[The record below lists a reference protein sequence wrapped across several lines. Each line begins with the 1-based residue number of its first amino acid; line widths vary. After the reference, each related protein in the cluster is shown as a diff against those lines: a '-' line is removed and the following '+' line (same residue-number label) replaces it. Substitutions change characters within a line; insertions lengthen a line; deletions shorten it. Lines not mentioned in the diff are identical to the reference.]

1 MFILFHK
8 YLGEFMKRIA
18 IFIDGTRNLPDA
30 EHPTNVVRLAQSIK
44 HKAKDR
50 MPQIVLYSTGGRIGA
65 GQHLGRAQV

>member
-1 MFILFHK
+1 MFILLHK

-50 MPQIVLYSTGGRIGA
+50 MPQIML
-65 GQHLGRAQV
+65 